1 MYTFT
6 NDYNQTM
13 HPKLLDAFL
22 ACQNKVY
29 SGYGLDEL
37 CDEARKEIQAKLGRQ
52 AHIHFFSGGTITNL
66 TTISHFLRPYECVLS
81 ADTGHIFVHEAGAIE
96 ATGHKVFPMK
106 SEDGKV
112 TISMI
117 EEALAL
123 HTDEHM
129 VKPKMLYISNTTELG
144 TLYSKAE
151 LIELSN
157 FCKEKGL
164 YFFLDGAR
172 LASALDASDL
182 TLKDLA
188 ALTDA
193 FYIGGTKAGALMGE
207 ALVITN
213 DKLNEYFRFS
223 MKQKGAITAKSW
235 IIGSQFLAFFQDDL
249 YEKIGKDLND
259 KAKTLASYLEAYNF
273 LVPPLSN
280 QLFVIMNN
288 ALADEVLK
296 SYALANY
303 PLNKEEKVL
312 RFCTSF
318 STKEEDLEKFKN
330 KLKEIEKKFK

>member
-29 SGYGLDEL
+29 SGYGHDEL
-37 CDEARKEIQAKLGRQ
+37 SKEARKAIQAKLGRE

-66 TTISHFLRPYECVLS
+66 TTISHFLRPYEAVLS
-81 ADTGHIFVHEAGAIE
+81 AESGHIFVHETGAIE
-96 ATGHKVFPMK
+96 ATGHKVFPMR
-106 SEDGKV
+106 SDDGKI
-112 TISMI
+112 TTSMM

-123 HTDEHM
+123 HVDEHM

-144 TLYSKAE
+144 TLYNKAE
-151 LIELSN
+151 LTELSK

-164 YFFLDGAR
+164 YLFIDGAR
-172 LASALDASDL
+172 LASALAASDL
-182 TLKDLA
+182 TLKDYADLS
-188 ALTDA
+188 DA

-207 ALVITN
+207 ALIITN
-213 DKLNEYFRFS
+213 EKLNEDFRFS

-235 IIGSQFLAFFQDDL
+235 IIASQFLAFFQNDL
-249 YEKIGKDLND
+249 YEEIGKKLNEN
-259 KAKTLASYLEAYNF
+259 AKTLASYLQAYDF
-273 LVPPLSN
+273 LVPPVSN
-280 QLFVIMNN
+280 QLFVIMKN

-296 SYALANY
+296 SYDLATY

-318 STKEEDLEKFKN
+318 STTKEDLEKFKN
-330 KLKEIEKKFK
+330 KFEEIQKNIN